1 MHVIVFCHFFI
12 LFVIC
17 SFSSKFQ
24 TLRDD
29 LRSGSGM
36 VCEDKHKTT
45 KLVVEAAVV
54 ISEISNSANN
64 CFGARCSDTE
74 VV

>member
-1 MHVIVFCHFFI
+1 
-12 LFVIC
+12 
-17 SFSSKFQ
+17 
-24 TLRDD
+24 
-29 LRSGSGM
+29 M